1 MEMFDAAIKQ
11 YDAAIEAIKLFF
23 QNIDWLE
30 IGLAT
35 NDTMLMLGGSLLFT
49 VLLGLPLGVLLF
61 LCSPRQLLE
70 NRGLYAVLS
79 VMVNILRSLPF
90 IILLIVMIPFT
101 VLITG
106 TSLGVAGAIPP
117 LVVGATPFF
126 ARLVET
132 ALREVDRGIIE
143 ATQSMG
149 ATTRQIIMNAL
160 LPEARPGIF
169 AAITV
174 TAITLVSYTAMAGV
188 VGAGGLGDLAIRFGY
203 QRFQTDVMIVTV
215 VLLLILV
222 QVLQMVGDRLVVHFS
237 RK

>member
-1 MEMFDAAIKQ
+1 MEMFDAAIKN

-35 NDTMLMLGGSLLFT
+35 NDTMMMLGGSLLFT

-70 NRGLYAVLS
+70 NRILYAIMSLA
-79 VMVNILRSLPF
+79 VNILRSLPF
-90 IILLIVMIPFT
+90 IILLIVMIPLT

-143 ATQSMG
+143 ATQAMG
-149 ATTRQIIMNAL
+149 ATTRQIILNAL
-160 LPEARPGIF
+160 LPEARPGIY